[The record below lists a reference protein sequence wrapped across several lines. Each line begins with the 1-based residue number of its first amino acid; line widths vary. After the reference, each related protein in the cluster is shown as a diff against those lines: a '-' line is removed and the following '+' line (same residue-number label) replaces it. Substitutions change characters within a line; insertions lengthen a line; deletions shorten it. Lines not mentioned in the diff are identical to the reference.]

1 MINFFLI
8 DTWDDKEFTLPKLKG
23 SDVEKHF
30 YQISQE
36 YVQPYLDLSQKFTSK
51 RTKWPK
57 MPISWREDVSGWIRY
72 NEDGSTSTVDA
83 PLEDCFS
90 FDVEVC
96 VLEGHHPVIA
106 TALSKEAWYSWIS
119 PHLLNKTEPTR
130 NCLIPSD
137 LIKGNSFH
145 LIKHLNTVYIKV
157 KFSGPSCIDS

>member
-1 MINFFLI
+1 
-8 DTWDDKEFTLPKLKG
+8 
-23 SDVEKHF
+23 
-30 YQISQE
+30 
-36 YVQPYLDLSQKFTSK
+36 
-51 RTKWPK
+51 

-83 PLEDCFS
+83 PLEDCFA

-130 NCLIPSD
+130 NCLTPSD
-137 LIKGNSFH
+137 LIKGNIIWEKFAYRRVFGSRN
-145 LIKHLNTVYIKV
+145 IKSTGTGIRYFTQSDCYKV
-157 KFSGPSCIDS
+157 I